1 MYQPCSPASSR
12 ELGGLM
18 KAHVLLQPGEI
29 QFGDVPRPRPDPDG
43 VVVRVRAAL
52 TCGTDV
58 KAFLRGHP
66 KFPMPTLFGHEFSGE
81 VAEVGSRV
89 RGFREGDAVMAVPS
103 APCGSCYYCDR
114 RQENLCPR
122 VMDSIVLGAYAEY
135 IKLPAHIVDRSLY
148 RKPGQLSY
156 EEGALL
162 EPLACVLHGLAQ
174 ITVRP
179 DDTVVLIGAGAI
191 ALLHLLVLKHRGV
204 DAVLVSA
211 RSERRAEQAKK
222 LGADE
227 ILVGGHD
234 EVRDR
239 ILLATGG
246 RGADVVIE
254 CTGQVEIW
262 EYAPSLARRGGQVI
276 LFGGCPS
283 NTAARFDTGR
293 LHYDEVRII
302 SPFHFA
308 PRDVQSAYELLSD
321 GDLGAGA
328 LISDAYPLERLAEA
342 LMRHR
347 RGEGAKFAII
357 PSCE

>member
-1 MYQPCSPASSR
+1 MASR
-12 ELGGLM
+12 LTPEQL
-18 KAHVLLQPGEI
+18 
-29 QFGDVPRPRPDPDG
+29 VPR
-43 VVVRVRAAL
+43 
-52 TCGTDV
+52 
-58 KAFLRGHP
+58 
-66 KFPMPTLFGHEFSGE
+66 TLGE
-81 VAEVGSRV
+81 RRIPSPLNLSTHVG
-89 RGFREGDAVMAVPS
+89 D
-103 APCGSCYYCDR
+103 
-114 RQENLCPR
+114 
-122 VMDSIVLGAYAEY
+122 
-135 IKLPAHIVDRSLY
+135 
-148 RKPGQLSY
+148 
-156 EEGALL
+156 
-162 EPLACVLHGLAQ
+162 GLAQ

-179 DDTVVLIGAGAI
+179 DDTVVLVGAGAI

-211 RSERRAEQAKK
+211 RSERRAEQARQ
-222 LGADE
+222 LGADD
-227 ILVGGHD
+227 ILTGGQD

-239 ILLATGG
+239 VLLATAG
-246 RGADVVIE
+246 RGADVVVE

-283 NTAARFDTGR
+283 DTTARFDTGR
-293 LHYDEVRII
+293 LHYDEVRIV